1 MLENKEVSRNRL
13 KEFGCFNMERREQSV
28 RGFGK
33 KKKKII
39 TRKKNVHLFSISME
53 EQIIG
58 NGLRLQHN
66 GGYEYESISSLDPGT
81 DFRGRQFNSHY
92 LSLLK
97 IG

>member
-1 MLENKEVSRNRL
+1 MCVDL
-13 KEFGCFNMERREQSV
+13 
-28 RGFGK
+28 GK
-33 KKKKII
+33 KKK
-39 TRKKNVHLFSISME
+39 RLSQEKNGQLFSISME

-92 LSLLK
+92 SSLLK

>member
-28 RGFGK
+28 RGFGRE
-33 KKKKII
+33 KKKII
-39 TRKKNVHLFSISME
+39 TRKSGQLFSISME

-92 LSLLK
+92 SSLLK